1 MSWHHLLHD
10 ASFWCAVAAV
20 GTLLLVMILGA
31 VFASGSSSGGGSY
44 SSAVARQNA
53 EAQRTSTGIG
63 QAYDKL
69 DADMRQ
75 AARDRR
81 PHG

>member
-31 VFASGSSSGGGSY
+31 VSASGSNGGSSY

-53 EAQRTSTGIG
+53 EAQRTFTGIS

-69 DADMRQ
+69 DADMRRV
-75 AARDRR
+75 ARDRR